1 MVYKMLLSN
10 HITLF
15 LYIYINFIYIKKID
29 HTFVLLVL
37 FTKPEV
43 GVKAKTAIINAK

>member
-1 MVYKMLLSN
+1 MIYKMLLSN
-10 HITLF
+10 RIHRCF
-15 LYIYINFIYIKKID
+15 YIFIYKLYIKKID